1 MSENMTDS
9 YQGKPNEIDL
19 NKKKEANKLFE
30 LINKLNDDDIN
41 GSNQNTIS
49 ADPIAPI
56 IESLIKPIE
65 AISINNNNNN
75 SNNEIE
81 SKMPMSSK
89 KQSRIPHIPALHKKK
104 ENNFNSPLLDTITP
118 VPVGQKQQELQL
130 HIQKQETSSFTSSS
144 SSSASSSSSTSA
156 TPSPTQLLSIKL
168 THELKKLQQ
177 DKARNPRSVS
187 KSANITTKTSRSMST
202 NTFDSREDLCDA
214 AKLNSNIGNVK
225 YVVNYKPKESQ
236 VKIFSKKV
244 EIKNVSSKIGSL
256 EKANYVPSG
265 GNVVIESKPVN
276 WSAKAKIGSLEYAS
290 KYTPQGGN
298 VKIESRKLNWLGQ
311 SKIGSLKSAN
321 YQPGGGNVKIESH
334 KLNFK
339 EKARPKTNTGLVII
353 ECNHQN
359 SYLSSNKSS
368 QSSSSGNISQQISP
382 QSAN

>member
-9 YQGKPNEIDL
+9 YRGDSNEIDP
-19 NKKKEANKLFE
+19 KKKEQANDLFE
-30 LINKLNDDDIN
+30 LINQLNDDKDK
-41 GSNQNTIS
+41 SNNIS
-49 ADPIAPI
+49 VAPIASV

-65 AISINNNNNN
+65 TISI
-75 SNNEIE
+75 SNDSNTKIQ
-81 SKMPMSSK
+81 K
-89 KQSRIPHIPALHKKK
+89 SRIPHIPSLHKKK
-104 ENNFNSPLLDTITP
+104 ENNLNTQILETI
-118 VPVGQKQQELQL
+118 VPKPQQQELQL
-130 HIQKQETSSFTSSS
+130 QIQQQDTSSFTSSS
-144 SSSASSSSSTSA
+144 SSSTSA
-156 TPSPTQLLSIKL
+156 TTSPTQLLSIKL

-177 DKARNPRSVS
+177 DKARNSRSVS
-187 KSANITTKTSRSMST
+187 KSANITTKTSRSMSI
-202 NTFDSREDLCDA
+202 NTFDSREDLCDTAKFNNNQINA
-214 AKLNSNIGNVK
+214 ANVK

-265 GNVVIESKPVN
+265 GNVVIENKPVN

-290 KYTPQGGN
+290 KYIPQGGN
-298 VKIESRKLNWLGQ
+298 VKIESRKLNWSGQ
-311 SKIGSLKSAN
+311 SKIGSLKCAN
-321 YQPGGGNVKIESH
+321 YQPGGGNVKIENH

-339 EKARPKTNTGLVII
+339 ERARPKTNTGLVII
-353 ECNHQN
+353 ECNNQD